1 MSRLEQ
7 LSDRYR
13 EHHRTRR
20 ARDFVFGGDERAR
33 LFRQLVG
40 GPDNRVLDLGC
51 RYGALTQAY
60 VEGNSVAGVD
70 VDREA
75 LAEAAKLGIDTRW
88 ADLDER
94 FPFENDVFD
103 VVVAGELLEHVRD
116 PQHIVT
122 EARRVLRP
130 GGRLVGSVPNAF
142 RLKNRIRFALGR
154 PPEADPTHLHMFR
167 PGDVER
173 LLSDLE
179 NVELRLIS
187 SRFLRAHPKLF
198 ANDIVFAGTKP
209 R

>member
-7 LSDRYR
+7 LSDRYG

-20 ARDFVFGGDERAR
+20 GREFVFGGDERAQ
-33 LFRQLVG
+33 LFRRLVG
-40 GPDNRVLDLGC
+40 GPDLRVLDLGC
-51 RYGALTQAY
+51 RYGTLTQAY
-60 VEGNSVAGVD
+60 LEGNRVAGVD

-75 LAEAAKLGIDTRW
+75 LAEAAKLGIETHW

-94 FPFENDVFD
+94 FPFGDDVFD

-116 PQHIVT
+116 PEHIVA

-130 GGRLVGSVPNAF
+130 DGRFVGSVPNAF
-142 RLKNRIRFALGR
+142 RLKNRVRFALGH

-167 PGDVER
+167 PPDVR
-173 LLSDLE
+173 ALLAQFT

-187 SRFLRAHPKLF
+187 SRFLRVHPRLF
-198 ANDIVFAGTKP
+198 ANDMVFAGTKP